1 MFEEQRARPEWGRG
15 VELRFA
21 DALERGEVLPL
32 AELKAAATAQLAA
45 VEQKLR
51 SSATDAD
58 DFFAARGQ
66 HWRDFCPPPSSQFV
80 YPDLVG
86 GDPNVP
92 FEAVCEGGADFN
104 GFYGD
109 GVVDALA
116 AVSS

>member
-1 MFEEQRARPEWGRG
+1 LIVSEFGSGTGAGFGLSP
-15 VELRFA
+15 
-21 DALERGEVLPL
+21 
-32 AELKAAATAQLAA
+32 TA

-51 SSATDAD
+51 SSATNAD
-58 DFFAARGQ
+58 DFFAASGQ

-86 GDPNVP
+86 ADPNVP

-116 AVSS
+116 AVTP